1 MFSAFFFLS
10 LVLTRLLGQ
19 GAFWKTILGALQD
32 FFFIQ
37 FFLSAFYIFSHP
49 YAEIFFSTISFFYFV
64 LIFLDLQIERIYK
77 RGLIW
82 SDFQWF
88 EKSLWSLKKSVF
100 YELGFLGFSQLIFI
114 LLVWCTCAFNLNK
127 TLLNPYLGGISFFS
141 LFFEKHL
148 FLRYYPFNRANKP
161 ESLLSFLPSFF
172 HFDHEQFDPIDP
184 ENPFLRKTLCYQS
197 PSLFSLKKEKPN
209 VVVLHLES
217 LSMRDLDFTP
227 FFKKLTHEGIFFD
240 QFYSNFPV
248 SSPAAVS
255 TLFGIPPFQEYFRF
269 HSLNQVPIIG
279 MPQMFKQLG
288 YFNAH
293 ITSTYT
299 EAKKEYIEDTEGFDY
314 YAYRDDYIE
323 KAKGEFIS
331 SFMVDDRLAYQ
342 DLMDQLDQKTSEKKP
357 FFCFFSNGFG
367 HHPWEVPKE
376 DDRKE
381 KENLKK
387 LRQSLKVADNRL
399 EEFFLK
405 AEQRPWFKDTLF
417 ILLGDHGQPMG
428 EHDTFQIRTR
438 VYQENVHVPC
448 VFLKKGELEAQK
460 FSFVASQID
469 IFPTLIDLFREPVV
483 HHSIGYPL
491 SRKKDHRFQLLGNLG
506 YSKDIALREGP
517 YKITPNEIF
526 NIDEDPKEKRPLS
539 LEMQKHL
546 EPLQEKLAQGFAII
560 DMMNTFKLWVPNKGE
575 KLSFFAMKDEA
586 KYIET
591 LKKYPQPKELN
602 WIGNLASFF
611 PSAPLLKK
619 ISSLKSLKIKDAL
632 LDSDILLAFIHNNRL
647 KDLVLDNVYGI
658 DSCLDQLSSL
668 ETLETLHLEGVDID
682 ENSLLAL
689 IQKNPIEELTVYG
702 VAVDPD
708 RLFGILQTKQLKKLS
723 LDLRIENSHLSLL
736 DNSKFLR
743 SLVLKDAQNIDLYGL
758 NFLQNKPISYL
769 NLFQLKSWGI
779 SYFNFLKKLPL
790 VFFGLESESFSDQDL
805 MSFLDLSLVELEI
818 YHCPKISNQGIIE
831 FTKKANK
838 RLRIIYGHRI
848 FFDTR
853 YYKLKYYNKEGDYE
867 FAKKEFTPS

>member
-1 MFSAFFFLS
+1 MFSAFFLLS
-10 LVLTRLLGQ
+10 LVFTRLMGH
-19 GAFWKTILGALQD
+19 GSFWKKVLGALQD

-37 FFLSAFYIFSHP
+37 LFLSAFYLFTHP
-49 YAEIFFSTISFFYFV
+49 YAEIFFSTVSFVYFV

-100 YELGFLGFSQLIFI
+100 YELGFLGFSQLILI
-114 LLVWCTCAFNLNK
+114 LLIWSTGAFILNK

-148 FLRYYPFNRANKP
+148 FLRFYPPTSTKKT
-161 ESLLSFLPSFF
+161 EGSLSFWPSFF
-172 HFDHEQFDPIDP
+172 HFDSEQFDPIDP
-184 ENPFLRKTLCYQS
+184 ENPFLRKTLRYQS
-197 PSLFSLKKEKPN
+197 PSLFSLKKEKPH
-209 VVVLHLES
+209 VVVILLES
-217 LSMRDLDFTP
+217 LCMRDLDSVP
-227 FFKKLTHEGIFFD
+227 FFKKLTNEGIFFD

-269 HSLNQVPIIG
+269 HDLNKVPLIG
-279 MPQMFKQLG
+279 MPQMFKELG

-299 EAKKEYIEDTEGFDY
+299 EAKKDYLEDTEGFDY
-314 YAYRDDYIE
+314 YSYRDDYIE

-342 DLMDQLDQKTSEKKP
+342 DLLDQLDQKTSEKKP

-376 DDRKE
+376 DDRGE
-381 KENLKK
+381 KEILKK
-387 LRQSLKVADNRL
+387 LRQSLKVGDNRL

-405 AEQRPWFKDTLF
+405 AEQKPWFKDTLF

-448 VFLKKGELEAQK
+448 LFLKKGELEAQK

-469 IFPTLIDLFREPVV
+469 IFPTLIDLFKEPVV
-483 HHSIGYPL
+483 HHSIGHPL
-491 SRKKDHRFQLLGNLG
+491 SRKKDNRFQILGNLG
-506 YSKDIALREGP
+506 FSKDIALREGP

-526 NIDEDPKEKRPLS
+526 NIDEDPKEKKPLS
-539 LEMQKHL
+539 LEMRIHL
-546 EPLQEKLAQGFAII
+546 EPLKEKLAQGFAII
-560 DMMNTFKLWVPNKGE
+560 DQMNTYKLWVPAKGK
-575 KLSFFAMKDEA
+575 KLSFNTNKDEA
-586 KYIET
+586 KLLET
-591 LKKYPQPKELN
+591 LKKYPQPQELD
-602 WIGNLASFF
+602 WFGNLASFF
-611 PSAPLLKK
+611 PAAPLLKK
-619 ISSLKSLKIKDAL
+619 VSSLKSLKIKDAL
-632 LDSDILLAFIHNNRL
+632 LDPDMLLTFIHNNRL
-647 KDLVLDNVYGI
+647 KNLVLDNVYGI
-658 DSCLDQLSSL
+658 DSCFDQLSSL
-668 ETLETLHLEGVDID
+668 ETLESLHLEGVDID

-743 SLVLKDAQNIDLYGL
+743 SLVLKDAQNIDLNGL
-758 NFLQNKPISYL
+758 HFLQNKPLSHL
-769 NLFQLKSWGI
+769 HLFQLKSWGI
-779 SYFNFLKKLPL
+779 SYFNFLKNLQL
-790 VFFGLESESFSDQDL
+790 VFFGLESESFTDQDL
-805 MSFLDLSLVELEI
+805 MSFLDLSLVTLEI

-831 FTKKANK
+831 FTEKAKNF
-838 RLRIIYGHRI
+838 LWIIYGHRI
-848 FFDTR
+848 FLNTR
-853 YYKLKYYNKEGDYE
+853 YIKLKYFTKEGHYQFE
-867 FAKKEFTPS
+867 KKEYTPS